1 MLDDRFLKFSSKT
14 SVHLSVDTG
23 VTDLDLEGTVVSPGS
38 VPGVNSEPVVLSVF
52 VSPSDN
58 FDSVTSEGVST
69 SVLIDSTLVGKEIFV
84 YSEGSGDGT
93 EGLDISLNLLDGVK
107 AKSIAGGSH
116 VFVFGVV
123 NAGDSGARA
132 VTRRLDLL
140 DGITL
145 GERRSGLMVVAL
157 GHGVIVAEFIITEVS
172 SRNDTLVYEP
182 FPGSSNLTTV
192 ASHRLAL

>member
-1 MLDDRFLKFSSKT
+1 
-14 SVHLSVDTG
+14 VHLVVDTAFSN
-23 VTDLDLEGTVVSPGS
+23 LDLEGTVVSPGS

-58 FDSVTSEGVST
+58 FDGVTSEGVST
-69 SVLIDSTLVGKEIFV
+69 SVLIDSTLVSEEIFV
-84 YSEGSGDGT
+84 DSESSGDGT

-107 AKSIAGGSH
+107 AESIAGGSH
-116 VFVFGVV
+116 VFVFGIV
-123 NAGDSGARA
+123 NAGDSGARF

-157 GHGVIVAEFIITEVS
+157 GHGVIVAEFIVTEVS
-172 SRNDTLVYEP
+172 SRNDTLFHEP

-192 ASHRLAL
+192 ASHGLAL